1 MRFFISK
8 LLASSASGVMNRVCH
23 VCTTN
28 DKDKKRINGFTCDVC
43 RPRKRMSLDKMQTRF
58 VWQMYKLL

>member
-1 MRFFISK
+1 MHFFISK

-28 DKDKKRINGFTCDVC
+28 DKDKKRINGFTCDVY
-43 RPRKRMSLDKMQTRF
+43 RPRERMSLDKMQTRF